1 MNGMTTAMDTE
12 TTGKDTWVRMLCF
25 FVQHHR
31 GRYLFR
37 SCPGTFIKTSFHV
50 LTSSNGLC
58 DHHYISAIFCLCDCQ
73 FGGLCDL
80 CLHQYVHIDGIRD
93 PVAITRWY
101 TIRNWGRMVFV
112 TSITCLWYYFFV
124 TVSLGVCVT
133 FVCISMCTSMVFV
146 IQLPLPDDIR
156 FVIEDEEDE

>member
-1 MNGMTTAMDTE
+1 MKKLSSSGAFIQWFMPLWLLPYECLLLRMKLMTCNDLRGPTCL
-12 TTGKDTWVRMLCF
+12 WLCSLRL
-25 FVQHHR
+25 HHR

-112 TSITCLWYYFFV
+112 TSITWLWYYVFV
-124 TVSLGVCVT
+124 TVFGGLCDL
-133 FVCISMCTSMVFV
+133 C
-146 IQLPLPDDIR
+146 LH
-156 FVIEDEEDE
+156 

>member
-1 MNGMTTAMDTE
+1 MTCNDLRGPTCL
-12 TTGKDTWVRMLCF
+12 WLCSLRL
-25 FVQHHR
+25 HHR

-93 PVAITRWY
+93 PVAITR
-101 TIRNWGRMVFV
+101 
-112 TSITCLWYYFFV
+112 
-124 TVSLGVCVT
+124 
-133 FVCISMCTSMVFV
+133 
-146 IQLPLPDDIR
+146 
-156 FVIEDEEDE
+156 